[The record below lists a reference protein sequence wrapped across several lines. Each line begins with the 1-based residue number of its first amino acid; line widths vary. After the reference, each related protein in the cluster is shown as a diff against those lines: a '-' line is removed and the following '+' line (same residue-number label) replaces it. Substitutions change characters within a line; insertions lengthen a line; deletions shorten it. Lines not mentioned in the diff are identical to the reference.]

1 MVSRI
6 IVFIYLSFKIT
17 IISSGIILQF
27 AVLINFDTWRIREYP
42 ISILSFFF
50 FFFLENCLLFRNHR
64 RIDENWLTRILQ
76 SMSFYREEKYTISLK
91 TKGTEQN
98 KFGLFFFFFF
108 FFCILKAKTRETNSF
123 DACKMYILNISFLP
137 FFLSFLT
144 INKSFIFR
152 MWYTYKRCGNN
163 FVEQRSYEICR

>member
-50 FFFLENCLLFRNHR
+50 FFSKIVYCFGTTAE
-64 RIDENWLTRILQ
+64 IDENWLTRILQ

-137 FFLSFLT
+137 SFLSFFF
-144 INKSFIFR
+144 NKSIKTSFSRVIHL
-152 MWYTYKRCGNN
+152 
-163 FVEQRSYEICR
+163 

>member
-27 AVLINFDTWRIREYP
+27 AVLINFDTWQIREYP

-108 FFCILKAKTRETNSF
+108 FFAFWKRRHVKQIHSTRVKCTFWIFPS
-123 DACKMYILNISFLP
+123 
-137 FFLSFLT
+137 FLSFFF
-144 INKSFIFR
+144 ND
-152 MWYTYKRCGNN
+152 
-163 FVEQRSYEICR
+163 Q

>member
-50 FFFLENCLLFRNHR
+50 FFSKIVYCFGTTAE
-64 RIDENWLTRILQ
+64 IDENWLTRILQ

-108 FFCILKAKTRETNSF
+108 FFFAFWKRRHVKQIHSTRVKCTFWIFPSF
-123 DACKMYILNISFLP
+123 ISF
-137 FFLSFLT
+137 FLF
-144 INKSFIFR
+144 
-152 MWYTYKRCGNN
+152 
-163 FVEQRSYEICR
+163 